1 MCDLNGPFKLCTCSG
16 KIDKK
21 KPYWVLK
28 TNKENEIDNHVVGMF
43 SQPNFLFTPIF
54 KKNILT
60 RLNSKKNIFDFDY
73 TPINGDLLKLCG
85 DYDEYYCEF
94 KNGKWKW
101 LKNFEYLGKS
111 YLNFKSRKR
120 GYFAGSNSK
129 LTEVLEKYFKLTG
142 LVLYRGS
149 EIGIPGPE
157 RINEFERNTLYSK
170 QWNQKELIRLI
181 EHEINRIE
189 ND

>member
-1 MCDLNGPFKLCTCSG
+1 MEIYSNFVVNMMN
-16 KIDKK
+16 II
-21 KPYWVLK
+21 VNLK
-28 TNKENEIDNHVVGMF
+28 WQMELAKE
-43 SQPNFLFTPIF
+43 L
-54 KKNILT
+54 
-60 RLNSKKNIFDFDY
+60 
-73 TPINGDLLKLCG
+73 
-85 DYDEYYCEF
+85 
-94 KNGKWKW
+94 
-101 LKNFEYLGKS
+101 EYLAKS

-129 LTEVLEKYFKLTG
+129 LTEVMEKYFKLTG

-170 QWNQKELIRLI
+170 QWNQKELIKLI
-181 EHEINRIE
+181 EDEINRIE